1 MGILSTVFDLI
12 CSFFSTCQGYLVSVW
27 EVFFFNTRVLYS
39 SDTVMMATPLLFVL
53 LVAWRIFGPDDQ
65 TNSIAM
71 QGYEANEPH
80 TLVNDRTYAGGGN
93 YSGHTRTGAADQ
105 TTSTNKKDDW
115 CSSRVVWDVR
125 QIIKRQV
132 YSFPVYWAVNVS
144 RQKYR
149 DQFSTM
155 DDSILCNLHLLFFCN
170 LSTWHVTNP
179 VRSVCC
185 AATNCSCANVC
196 VCVCQSTRTCIP
208 KRQQEFLHKQNIE
221 GA

>member
-1 MGILSTVFDLI
+1 MVLSTVFDLI

-115 CSSRVVWDVR
+115 CSSWWCGMYVKLLRDRFIHFRYTGQWMYR
-125 QIIKRQV
+125 GKNIET
-132 YSFPVYWAVNVS
+132 SFQQWMIQSFAIFTCSFSVTSPLDTSQTQFGLCAVPQLTV
-144 RQKYR
+144 
-149 DQFSTM
+149 
-155 DDSILCNLHLLFFCN
+155 
-170 LSTWHVTNP
+170 HVP
-179 VRSVCC
+179 M
-185 AATNCSCANVC
+185 C
-196 VCVCQSTRTCIP
+196 VCVCQSTYVYTKKTAGVSTQTKHRRSID
-208 KRQQEFLHKQNIE
+208 
-221 GA
+221 

>member
-1 MGILSTVFDLI
+1 VESHLGRESLVGFFLAFVVCAGLFSSQVRGLESSVVATSAPELVLLLIMGILSTVFDLI

-105 TTSTNKKDDW
+105 TTSTNKKDD
-115 CSSRVVWDVR
+115 
-125 QIIKRQV
+125 
-132 YSFPVYWAVNVS
+132 
-144 RQKYR
+144 
-149 DQFSTM
+149 
-155 DDSILCNLHLLFFCN
+155 
-170 LSTWHVTNP
+170 
-179 VRSVCC
+179 
-185 AATNCSCANVC
+185 
-196 VCVCQSTRTCIP
+196 
-208 KRQQEFLHKQNIE
+208 
-221 GA
+221 